1 MPLQFNQFVRALMAG
16 GGGAAG
22 LPALSSFA
30 LVGDSLT
37 QFGAYYLGLN
47 AVTLTRDA
55 AGTVTFTKA
64 AHGIYG
70 PSTPVYIL
78 NCTDASYEGEYTATA
93 IDANTLSLAGGV
105 AGAAGTTTTTSLGG
119 LLQTNRTSRRGYWA
133 WFNSA
138 CGGGLVLKGVF
149 GQGGDTAAQ
158 MVQATAQALAKNPD
172 AVILV
177 AGINDVY
184 SLNLAPAV
192 AWANIKALI
201 DQVNAGGKVAICLA
215 VTPVGSGNAGYSAQ
229 NVADNQTVNSDMQAY
244 CAASPGNRL
253 YVDAFTPMFDVA
265 GQQAYSW
272 SVYDTIH
279 WTSSAG
285 KVIGGDALGP
295 ALAGATALAPVLL
308 PISAADTAAVNGWT
322 KSVLKGPWTTTTGG
336 TFGAGM
342 SGTAP
347 AGSSWTRSATGVGV
361 CSIVDPGDGKGMF
374 AQTVFTPG
382 GVNEDMQYWP
392 WTNTAPTIAALGVAT
407 TNKVMLACEIEWS
420 GASASNLSFIEV
432 KADSRTSGAPYVSN
446 SIATDG
452 ESGETASGRF
462 PDSGSQVFVTG
473 PLQLN
478 AAVATINLNIRARFF
493 AASASALTLKVR
505 RVCLYK
511 L

>member
-16 GGGAAG
+16 GGGVAA

-37 QFGAYYLGLN
+37 QFGAGYLGLN

-64 AHGIYG
+64 GHGIYG

-105 AGAAGTTTTTSLGG
+105 AGAAGTTTTQTLGG

-133 WFNSA
+133 WANSA
-138 CGGGLVLKGVF
+138 RSGGLVLKGVF

-158 MVQATAQALAKNPD
+158 MVQATTQALAKNPD
-172 AVILV
+172 AVIIA
-177 AGINDVY
+177 AGSNDVY
-184 SLNLAPAV
+184 SLNLAPSV

-215 VTPVGSGNAGYSAQ
+215 VTPVGSGNANYSAQ
-229 NVADNQTVNSDMQAY
+229 NVADNHTVNADMQAY
-244 CAASPGNRL
+244 CAASPSNRL

-279 WTSSAG
+279 WTSAG
-285 KVIGGDALGP
+285 AKVIGDALGT
-295 ALAGATALAPVLL
+295 ALAGATALAPTLL
-308 PISAADTAAVNGWT
+308 PVSAADTGAVLGWT
-322 KSVLKGPWTTTTGG
+322 KSVLKGPWTATTGG

-420 GASASNLSFIEV
+420 GASASNLGFIEL

-462 PDSGSQVFVTG
+462 PDSGTQVFVTG
-473 PLQLN
+473 PLQLD
-478 AAVATINLNIRARFF
+478 AAVATIPLSVRARFF